1 MFELGARLFVE
12 LPPGRALTNLA
23 AASFPEARAIACAGS
38 RIDFI
43 AQLMRRYRGA
53 EKES

>member
-23 AASFPEARAIACAGS
+23 AASFPEARAMACAGS

-43 AQLMRRYRGA
+43 AQLIRRYG
-53 EKES
+53 EGEEET